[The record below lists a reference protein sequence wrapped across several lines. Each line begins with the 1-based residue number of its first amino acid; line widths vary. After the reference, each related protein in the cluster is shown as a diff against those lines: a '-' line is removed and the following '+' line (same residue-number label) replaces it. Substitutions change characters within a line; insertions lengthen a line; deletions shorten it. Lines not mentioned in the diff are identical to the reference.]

1 MKDLPIGMNLL
12 SFLLILSVDLI
23 LREELLTYALI
34 LWGLALLGRF
44 MLRHYVAANQPKMG
58 RKSRD

>member
-1 MKDLPIGMNLL
+1 MNL
-12 SFLLILSVDLI
+12 FAFALIVAVDI
-23 LREELLTYALI
+23 VLREELLTYALI